1 MPVELDRLHLTELEK
16 LERRLELVLR
26 DLRIYRRELEQTVA
40 DKGILGSRSLTEY
53 VLGLLQKSEGMSITD
68 LLLTAEKAGYA
79 IPTRRTMSKR
89 LGDRA
94 YRVGDIVFDH
104 SKDVWKWKHE

>member
-1 MPVELDRLHLTELEK
+1 MPVELDRLHLAEFEK
-16 LERRLELVLR
+16 LERRLELLLR
-26 DLRIYRRELEQTVA
+26 DMRIYRRELEQSAA
-40 DKGILGSRSLTEY
+40 DKGVLGSRSLTEY
-53 VLGLLQKSEGMSITD
+53 MLGLLQASDGMSITE

-79 IPTRRTMSKR
+79 IPTRRIMSKR

-104 SKDVWKWKHE
+104 EKEVWIWKHE